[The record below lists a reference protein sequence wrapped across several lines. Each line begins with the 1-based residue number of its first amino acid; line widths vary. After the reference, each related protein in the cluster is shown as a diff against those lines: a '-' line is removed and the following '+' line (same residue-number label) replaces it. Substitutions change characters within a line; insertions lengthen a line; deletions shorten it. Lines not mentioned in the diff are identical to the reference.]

1 MSKILTSA
9 LREYSRDSG
18 ILYLLY
24 LLTSLD
30 IRLLYLS
37 TLTERRSTSLSS
49 ILTSMT
55 TSRFLRMM
63 LRRIKTI
70 IFLFSLTKRIV
81 LLFEILLYVL
91 LFRYIMLS
99 RFGFDRTS
107 EAMFLFLG
115 EISQFEFV
123 IHIYYIHEA
132 SAEA

>member
-99 RFGFDRTS
+99 RFGFNRTF
-107 EAMFLFLG
+107 EVMFLF
-115 EISQFEFV
+115 
-123 IHIYYIHEA
+123 
-132 SAEA
+132 